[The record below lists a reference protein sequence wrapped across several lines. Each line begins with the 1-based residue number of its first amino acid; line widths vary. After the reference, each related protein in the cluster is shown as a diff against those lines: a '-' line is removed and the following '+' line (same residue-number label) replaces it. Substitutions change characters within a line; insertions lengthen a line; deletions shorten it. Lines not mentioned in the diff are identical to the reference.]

1 MKWYNK
7 ILGAGA
13 LALASLTFS
22 PKKAEACSSAI
33 PIGRGA
39 TNVAVADGAS
49 AVYWN
54 PAGLIQLEG
63 PELDMTVGPDKYI
76 AFLCYGQPLDDKSAV
91 GLNFSY
97 REDEHSELIVGDS
110 REYMAQWLWLKLGYS
125 RKLTDKLS
133 IGANL
138 SIKQMFSDTKTAP
151 QHNGGKPYFNMDFG
165 VLYKPNEKFRAG
177 LLLQGYGVP
186 HLINVRPGVSFK
198 LDDKTLLIVEG
209 YDITNGGAVSTR
221 HTRLG
226 LEKRIND
233 RWSVR
238 GGIMVGKGDQK
249 WIKSGNTRFSGN
261 LGASYRKG
269 DLEISVAG
277 AYNVPY
283 FMLSL
288 NKKF

>member
-177 LLLQGYGVP
+177 LLLQGY
-186 HLINVRPGVSFK
+186 
-198 LDDKTLLIVEG
+198 
-209 YDITNGGAVSTR
+209 DITNGGAVSTR